1 MQKVWIEL
9 PELVE
14 LGWKKDLEYL
24 YYHKQINMYQGIF
37 IYFTNDKIIVET
49 PYVTVEEF
57 REEDLVG
64 QIERMLDIEV
74 YRKG

>member
-14 LGWKKDLEYL
+14 LGWKRDLRDL
-24 YYHKQINMYQGIF
+24 CYHKQINSYQGI
-37 IYFTNDKIIVET
+37 IITFSTDTIRIAWHYDYVEQ
-49 PYVTVEEF
+49 Y

-64 QIERMLDIEV
+64 QIERMMSEV
-74 YRKG
+74 DVY

>member
-14 LGWKKDLEYL
+14 LGWKRDLRDL
-24 YYHKQINMYQGIF
+24 CYHRQINKYSGIF
-37 IYFTNDKIIVET
+37 IQFSTDKIRIEWHYDYVEQ
-49 PYVTVEEF
+49 Y

-64 QIERMLDIEV
+64 QIERMMSGIEV
-74 YRKG
+74 Y

>member
-14 LGWKKDLEYL
+14 LGWKKDLKNL
-24 YYHKQINMYQGIF
+24 YYHKQINMYSGIF
-37 IYFTNDKIIVET
+37 IQFSTDKIKIEWC
-49 PYVTVEEF
+49 YGNVEEL

-64 QIERMLDIEV
+64 QIERMISGIEV
-74 YRKG
+74 Y

>member
-14 LGWKKDLEYL
+14 LGWKRDLRDL
-24 YYHKQINMYQGIF
+24 CYHRQINKYNGVI
-37 IYFTNDKIIVET
+37 ITFTVDKIRIEWHYDYVEQ
-49 PYVTVEEF
+49 Y

-64 QIERMLDIEV
+64 QIERMMSGIEV
-74 YRKG
+74 C

>member
-14 LGWKKDLEYL
+14 LGWKRDLRDMF
-24 YYHKQINMYQGIF
+24 YHRQINRYQGIIITF
-37 IYFTNDKIIVET
+37 STDKIRIEWHYDYVEQ
-49 PYVTVEEF
+49 Y

-64 QIERMLDIEV
+64 QIERMMSGIDV
-74 YRKG
+74 Y

>member
-14 LGWKKDLEYL
+14 LGWKRDLKEL
-24 YYHKQINMYQGIF
+24 YYHKQINMYSGIF
-37 IYFTNDKIIVET
+37 IQFSTDKIRIEWHYDYVEQ
-49 PYVTVEEF
+49 Y

-64 QIERMLDIEV
+64 QIERMMSGIEV
-74 YRKG
+74 C

>member
-14 LGWKKDLEYL
+14 LGWNRDLRDL
-24 YYHKQINMYQGIF
+24 CYHRQINSYQGVF
-37 IYFTNDKIIVET
+37 ITFTVDKIKIEWHYDYVEQ
-49 PYVTVEEF
+49 Y

-64 QIERMLDIEV
+64 QIERMMSWIDV
-74 YRKG
+74 Y